1 MLKHGIRFKVGI
13 SSNHSTDKDNLL
25 LYRLYATKYQILL
38 DKHIMCNTFTYN
50 IIAELTSSF
59 FKKKLIVV
67 KNARNKQ
74 KYTILFGSLLPE
86 LTMYLY

>member
-1 MLKHGIRFKVGI
+1 MLKHGIRFKVEI
-13 SSNHSTDKDNLL
+13 SSNHSTDKDDLL

-38 DKHIMCNTFTYN
+38 DKHIMCNTVTYN
-50 IIAELTSSF
+50 IIVEIVITI
-59 FKKKLIVV
+59 FKKKLILV
-67 KNARNKQ
+67 KNAHNKQ

>member
-1 MLKHGIRFKVGI
+1 MLKHAIRSKVEI

-50 IIAELTSSF
+50 IIAKLSSPF
-59 FKKKLIVV
+59 LR
-67 KNARNKQ
+67 KN
-74 KYTILFGSLLPE
+74 
-86 LTMYLY
+86 

>member
-1 MLKHGIRFKVGI
+1 MLKRGIRLEVEI

-50 IIAELTSSF
+50 IIVELSSSF
-59 FKKKLIVV
+59 LR
-67 KNARNKQ
+67 KN
-74 KYTILFGSLLPE
+74 
-86 LTMYLY
+86 